1 MIQIVIGNIVA
12 LIASLLMVYSGL
24 IKQKKKILYVQTV
37 QIGLSVISNI
47 ILGGIVGAII
57 NALSCVRNILCY
69 KDKLGIKERII
80 ITILALILSI
90 SFNNIGIIGILPLI
104 STIVYLWLMNIE
116 NVTKF
121 KILIIFTMLL
131 WFIYDIYIKSYSS
144 AVFDFM
150 NIIAN
155 IFSILKMK
163 KKKYKNYQK

>member
-1 MIQIVIGNIVA
+1 MIQFIIGNIVA
-12 LIASLLMVYSGL
+12 LIASLMVYSGV
-24 IKQKKKILYVQTV
+24 IKQKKKILYVQAV

-69 KDKLGIKERII
+69 KDKLGIKEKII
-80 ITILALILSI
+80 ITILALTLSI

-155 IFSILKMK
+155 IYSIFKIRK
-163 KKKYKNYQK
+163 KKLS

>member
-1 MIQIVIGNIVA
+1 MIQIIIGNIVA
-12 LIASLLMVYSGL
+12 LIASLLMVYSGV
-24 IKQKKKILYVQTV
+24 IKQKKKILYVQAV

-69 KDKLGIKERII
+69 KDKLGIKEKII
-80 ITILALILSI
+80 ITILALTLSI

-155 IFSILKMK
+155 IYSIFKIRK
-163 KKKYKNYQK
+163 KKLS

>member
-1 MIQIVIGNIVA
+1 MIQIIIGNIVA
-12 LIASLLMVYSGL
+12 LIASLLMVYSGV

-69 KDKLGIKERII
+69 KDKLGIKEKII
-80 ITILALILSI
+80 ITILALTLSI

-155 IFSILKMK
+155 IYSIFKIRK
-163 KKKYKNYQK
+163 KKLS

>member
-1 MIQIVIGNIVA
+1 MIQIIIGNIVA
-12 LIASLLMVYSGL
+12 LIASLLMVYSGVL
-24 IKQKKKILYVQTV
+24 KQKKKILYVQTV

-57 NALSCVRNILCY
+57 NGLSCVRNILCY
-69 KDKLGIKERII
+69 KDKLGMKEKII

-104 STIVYLWLMNIE
+104 STIVYLWLMNIKS
-116 NVTKF
+116 VTKF
-121 KILIIFTMLL
+121 KILIIFTMSL
-131 WFIYDIYIKSYSS
+131 WFIYDIVIKSYSS

-155 IFSILKMK
+155 IFSILKINK
-163 KKKYKNYQK
+163 KGKLRIL

>member
-1 MIQIVIGNIVA
+1 MIQIIIGNIVA
-12 LIASLLMVYSGL
+12 LIASLLMVYSGV

-47 ILGGIVGAII
+47 VLGGIVGAII

-104 STIVYLWLMNIE
+104 STIVYLWLMNIK
-116 NVTKF
+116 NVIKF

-131 WFIYDIYIKSYSS
+131 WFVYDIYIKSYSS

-155 IFSILKMK
+155 IFSIFKINK
-163 KKKYKNYQK
+163 KKQVNNK

>member
-1 MIQIVIGNIVA
+1 MIQIIIGNIVA
-12 LIASLLMVYSGL
+12 LIASLLMVYSGV

-47 ILGGIVGAII
+47 VLGGIVGAII

-104 STIVYLWLMNIE
+104 STIVYLWLMNIK
-116 NVTKF
+116 NVIKF

-131 WFIYDIYIKSYSS
+131 WFVYDIYIKSYSS

-155 IFSILKMK
+155 IFSILKIK
-163 KKKYKNYQK
+163 RSQKLVKC